1 MKMRSKLLPVLLLAA
16 ACGDS
21 SVAVDARVRIDGPR
35 VDGNTSDGP
44 IDGGRVDGATPDAPI
59 NSATRIWVTGD
70 LAVDNQLRAGTF
82 LEGATLPVTPTLIP
96 ATGNLAANGK
106 SFDVSADGAKVA
118 YLADSTTAGRFDLF
132 VAGADGSNPV
142 TVFQAP
148 AGVTLSN
155 PQFSPD
161 GTKIAYL
168 ADPTL
173 ASMKDLFMVPATAN
187 ATPVKLSPARAANN
201 AGLSVFASL
210 MWSPDSKYIGYSA
223 RITAVGFDEALIVD
237 TSAATPV
244 SAFVIPRADIA
255 MQGANGAQGVR
266 GFAAFDNAG
275 HVYFR
280 ARLEVAGQFKLYR
293 ANVDGTAR
301 VALALAPV
309 RGDASVPDFG
319 AFAVTPDG
327 TKMVFSADA
336 PTLGIYQLYNVTL
349 ANPVPLK
356 LTNSLVASTEP
367 AFNSPLLF
375 SPDVTRVAFIAD
387 YKVNGDFEPHVA
399 KLDGTSDTRLVT
411 VAVMNG
417 DTEALAWTRDGAGLY
432 CQGDL
437 VTNNETRLFRLAA
450 GTADQ
455 TLTPALAGLPVTG
468 ADVDGVYSVPKL

>member
-1 MKMRSKLLPVLLLAA
+1 MKMRISKLFPVLVLAA

-21 SVAVDARVRIDGPR
+21 SVAVDARVRVDGPKVDSNIVVDGAPIDGPR
-35 VDGNTSDGP
+35 S
-44 IDGGRVDGATPDAPI
+44 DAPI
-59 NSATRIWVTGD
+59 NSATRMWVTGD
-70 LAVDNQLRAGTF
+70 LTVDNQLRAGTF
-82 LEGATLPVTPTLIP
+82 LDGATLPVTPTLIP

-118 YLADSTTAGRFDLF
+118 YIADSTTTGRFDLF

-168 ADPTL
+168 ADPAL
-173 ASMKDLFMVPATAN
+173 ATMKDLFMVPATAN

-201 AGLSVFASL
+201 AALDVFTSL
-210 MWSPDSKYIGYSA
+210 VWSPDSKYLGYSA
-223 RITAVGFDEALIVD
+223 QIAALGFDEALIVD
-237 TSAATPV
+237 TSVATPV
-244 SAFVIPRADIA
+244 SVFVIPRADIA
-255 MQGANGAQGVR
+255 TQATGAQGVR
-266 GFAAFDNAG
+266 GFSAFDNAG

-280 ARLEVAGQFKLYR
+280 ARLEVGVGFKLYR
-293 ANVDGTAR
+293 ANVDGSAR
-301 VALALAPV
+301 VALALAPA
-309 RGDASVPDFG
+309 RGDASVADFG

-336 PTLGIYQLYNVTL
+336 PTLGIYQLYLVTL
-349 ANPVPLK
+349 ATPTPLK
-356 LTNSLVASTEP
+356 LTNALVAGTEP

-375 SPDVTRVAFIAD
+375 SPDVTRVAFSAD
-387 YKVNGDFEPHVA
+387 YKVNSDFEPHVA
-399 KLDGTSDTRLVT
+399 KLDGTSDIRLVT
-411 VAVMNG
+411 VAAMNG

-437 VTNNETRLFRLAA
+437 VTNNETRLFRLDTV
-450 GTADQ
+450 TADQ
-455 TLTPALAGLPVTG
+455 TLTPALAGLPVAG
-468 ADVDGVYSVPKL
+468 ADIDGVYSVPKL